1 MLRVLSKF
9 VLRMFGWT
17 VEKDLPLKE
26 KYVLVGAPHT
36 SNWDFPLG
44 ILGMLAM
51 GLRFRWVGK
60 HTIFKGPTGLMLKSI
75 GGIPVDRRIRSS
87 FIKQMVELFNT
98 EENMILAITPEGSR
112 SKTLYWKT
120 GFYYIA
126 LDATVPIALGYID
139 HREKKIGVGYSFFP
153 CGNIEKDIEIIR
165 RFYEGKTGRHRE
177 NQGEIRV
184 HTKELKKANN
194 SFKPTQ

>member
-1 MLRVLSKF
+1 MLKLLSKS

-17 VEKDLPLKE
+17 VEKVIPLKE

-60 HTIFKGPTGLMLKSI
+60 HTIFRGPIGLMLKSI

-87 FIKQMVELFNT
+87 FINQMVELFNA
-98 EENMILAITPEGSR
+98 EKNMIIAITPEGSR

-126 LDATVPIALGYID
+126 LDATVPI
-139 HREKKIGVGYSFFP
+139 
-153 CGNIEKDIEIIR
+153 
-165 RFYEGKTGRHRE
+165 
-177 NQGEIRV
+177 
-184 HTKELKKANN
+184 
-194 SFKPTQ
+194 

>member
-1 MLRVLSKF
+1 MVFDEKKQQVLRVLSKF
-9 VLRMFGWT
+9 VLRMFGWM
-17 VEKDLPLKE
+17 VENDLPLKE

-36 SNWDFPLG
+36 SNWDFPIG

-60 HTIFKGPTGLMLKSI
+60 HTIFRGPTGLMLKAI

-87 FIKQMVELFNT
+87 FIKRMVALFNAK
-98 EENMILAITPEGSR
+98 ENMILAIAPEGSR

-126 LDATVPIALGYID
+126 LDATVPIRLGYLD
-139 HREKKIGVGYSFFP
+139 YREKKIGIGYSLFP
-153 CGNIEKDIEIIR
+153 SGNIENDMEIIR
-165 RFYEGKTGRHRE
+165 KFYEGKTGKHRE
-177 NQGEIRV
+177 KQGEIRI
-184 HTKELKKANN
+184 HIKEIK
-194 SFKPTQ
+194 

>member
-60 HTIFKGPTGLMLKSI
+60 DTLLKGSTRM
-75 GGIPVDRRIRSS
+75 
-87 FIKQMVELFNT
+87 
-98 EENMILAITPEGSR
+98 
-112 SKTLYWKT
+112 
-120 GFYYIA
+120 
-126 LDATVPIALGYID
+126 
-139 HREKKIGVGYSFFP
+139 
-153 CGNIEKDIEIIR
+153 
-165 RFYEGKTGRHRE
+165 
-177 NQGEIRV
+177 
-184 HTKELKKANN
+184 
-194 SFKPTQ
+194 

>member
-1 MLRVLSKF
+1 
-9 VLRMFGWT
+9 MFGWT

-51 GLRFRWVGK
+51 GLRFCWVGK
-60 HTIFKGPTGLMLKSI
+60 HTIFRGPIGLMLKSI

-98 EENMILAITPEGSR
+98 KENFILTIMPEGTR

-139 HREKKIGVGYSFFP
+139 YREKKIGVGYSIFP
-153 CGNIEKDIEIIR
+153 SGNIEKDIVIIR
-165 RFYEGKTGRHRE
+165 KFYEGKTGRHPE
-177 NQGEIRV
+177 KQGEIRV
-184 HTKELKKANN
+184 RTNEIKKANN
-194 SFKPTQ
+194 SFKSMQ

>member
-1 MLRVLSKF
+1 MLKLLSKS

-17 VEKDLPLKE
+17 VEKVIPLKE

-60 HTIFKGPTGLMLKSI
+60 HTIFRGPIGLMLKSI

-87 FIKQMVELFNT
+87 FINQMVELFNA
-98 EENMILAITPEGSR
+98 EKNMIIAITPEGSR

-126 LDATVPIALGYID
+126 LNATVPIALGYID
-139 HREKKIGVGYSFFP
+139 YSEKKIGIGYSLP
-153 CGNIEKDIEIIR
+153 PSGNIDKDIEIIR
-165 RFYEGKTGRHRE
+165 KFYEGKTGKYIE
-177 NQGEIRV
+177 KQGEIRV
-184 HTKELKKANN
+184 RTAK
-194 SFKPTQ
+194 

>member
-1 MLRVLSKF
+1 
-9 VLRMFGWT
+9 MFGWT

-60 HTIFKGPTGLMLKSI
+60 HAIFRGPTGLMLKSI

-98 EENMILAITPEGSR
+98 KENMILAITPEGSR

-139 HREKKIGVGYSFFP
+139 YREKKLGIGYSLFP
-153 CGNIEKDIEIIR
+153 SGNIEKDIEIIR
-165 RFYEGKTGRHRE
+165 KFYKGKTGRHRE
-177 NQGEIRV
+177 KQGEIRV
-184 HTKELKKANN
+184 RTKEIKKAIN

>member
-1 MLRVLSKF
+1 MPTVLSKF

-60 HTIFKGPTGLMLKSI
+60 HTIFRGATGLILKSI
-75 GGIPVDRRIRSS
+75 GGIPVDRRVRSN
-87 FIKQMVELFNT
+87 FIKQMVDLFYT
-98 EENMILAITPEGSR
+98 QENMILAITPEGSR
-112 SKTLYWKT
+112 SKTPYWKT

-126 LDATVPIALGYID
+126 LDANVPIALGYID
-139 HREKKIGVGYSFFP
+139 YREKKLGVGYSLFP
-153 CGNIEKDIEIIR
+153 SGNIEKDIEIIR
-165 RFYEGKTGRHRE
+165 KFYEGKTGRHRE
-177 NQGEIRV
+177 KQGEIRV
-184 HTKELKKANN
+184 RTKEIKSL
-194 SFKPTQ
+194 P